1 MKFRLAIACCTLILA
16 MPAAAQVEKP
26 TGTRI
31 GRPAPA
37 YIPPNTRLADED
49 RARITTN
56 DFARC
61 VVQGDRK
68 LVVDALAAPVDD
80 PEANAKLARVRFSD
94 CLADGMLHMPPPI
107 LRGAF
112 FRALYLRDFD
122 KREWRPADVP
132 TDYGRFAVNKAQPA
146 AASYF
151 SMMAFADCLVRKDL
165 GNSQKLVLSVPGSK
179 PEEAAL
185 AILVPQMGPC
195 LLNGMQVKFSR
206 SMLSAVL
213 AEALYRA
220 AQDATAGTTAARS
233 G

>member
-94 CLADGMLHMPPPI
+94 CLADGKLHMPPPI

-112 FRALYLRDFD
+112 FRALYLQEFD
-122 KREWRPADVP
+122 KREWRLADVP

-165 GNSQKLVLSVPGSK
+165 
-179 PEEAAL
+179 
-185 AILVPQMGPC
+185 AIR
-195 LLNGMQVKFSR
+195 R
-206 SMLSAVL
+206 SWSCRC
-213 AEALYRA
+213 RA
-220 AQDATAGTTAARS
+220 ASRRRRRWPPWFRRWDRACSTACRLNSPARCCRQ
-233 G
+233 